1 MTITEMAF
9 VFIIRWAPAWVPCLV
24 LGIAAEIYERKTGID
39 EE

>member
-1 MTITEMAF
+1 MTITEMAL
-9 VFIIRWAPAWVPCLV
+9 VFIIRWA